1 MRGGKLAA
9 AVTGAALLTGCS
21 HHEVAPQKTVP
32 LVRVLTIDGH
42 AGPGSGVRYSA
53 NIKPLTEVNLEFK
66 VGGYVQDILRVR
78 GSDGQP
84 HLLQEGDWIPAG
96 TVLARVRQA
105 DYQSRVDQVRAQ
117 LANSS
122 AGVGAAESKRGE
134 SRASLEGAR
143 SSLAEAVAARVRSSA
158 TLAEA
163 KAGEAQAQS
172 GLSEAE
178 AAREQSQTT
187 LSEAQAAQGQAES
200 ALAEAKAGEAQAQA
214 NLLEAQAAR
223 KAAQAGLTEAQ
234 AGKTQ
239 ATDDFERA
247 RKLFG
252 SQSLTRAEFD
262 AAKARYDAINAR
274 VDAAKEQVSLAQARE
289 ENAKALLRAAN
300 AKIDGA
306 KSTIAASQ
314 ARVAGAKALVNA
326 SQARVDRAK
335 SQIEAAKA
343 VTQGANALL
352 EAGDAQ
358 VTRARSQVKAVE
370 EVVQGAG
377 ALVRSSRA
385 SEGASRALLTE
396 TELSLKDAALKAPLS
411 AVVLKRNVEV
421 GSLVSP
427 GVPGFTL
434 ADVRSVKAVIGVP
447 DKVVQRLKLGDPL
460 EITTDAVAN
469 TRFRGKITSI
479 SPAADPRSR
488 VFNVEVTVPNP
499 KSLLKVGMIATIE
512 LNPERLPASIPVVPL
527 AAVVRSKNDPN
538 GYAVV
543 VVEKQGD
550 REIGRLRDVRLG
562 EASGNGI
569 AILSG
574 LERGEH
580 VVTLGASLVTDGEP
594 VRVIP

>member
-9 AVTGAALLTGCS
+9 AVAGAAILTGCS

-42 AGPGSGVRYSA
+42 SGLGSGVRYSA
-53 NIKPLTEVNLEFK
+53 NIKPLTEVSLEFK

-84 HLLQEGDWIPAG
+84 HLLQEGDWVPAG

-105 DYQSRVDQVRAQ
+105 DYQSRVDQMRAQ
-117 LANSS
+117 LASS
-122 AGVGAAESKRGE
+122 AAGVGAAESKRGE

-143 SSLAEAVAARVRSSA
+143 SSLAEAVAARARSSA

-178 AAREQSQTT
+178 AAREQAQTS
-187 LSEAQAAQGQAES
+187 LAEAQAAQGQAES
-200 ALAEAKAGEAQAQA
+200 LLAEARAGEAQAQA
-214 NLLEAQAAR
+214 NLVEAQAAR
-223 KAAQAGLTEAQ
+223 KAAQAGLVEAQ

-247 RKLFG
+247 RKLYA

-262 AAKARYDAINAR
+262 AAKARFDAITAR
-274 VDAAKEQVSLAQARE
+274 VDAAREQVSLSLARE
-289 ENAKALLRAAN
+289 ENAKALLRAAS

-306 KSTIAASQ
+306 KSTVAASQ
-314 ARVAGAKALVNA
+314 ARVAGAKALVAA
-326 SQARVDRAK
+326 SQARVERAK
-335 SQIEAAKA
+335 SQIEASKA
-343 VTQGANALL
+343 VTQGASALV

-370 EVVQGAG
+370 EVVLGAG
-377 ALVRSSRA
+377 ALVRSSKA

-427 GVPGFTL
+427 GAPGFTL

-469 TRFRGKITSI
+469 TRFKGRITSI

-580 VVTLGASLVTDGEP
+580 VVILGASLVTDGEP

>member
-9 AVTGAALLTGCS
+9 AVAGAAILTGCS

-42 AGPGSGVRYSA
+42 TGPGSGVRYSA
-53 NIKPLTEVNLEFK
+53 NIKPQTEVSLEFK
-66 VGGYVQDILRVR
+66 VGGYVQDILHVP
-78 GSDGQP
+78 GADGQS

-117 LANSS
+117 LANSA
-122 AGVGAAESKRGE
+122 AGVGAAKSKRGE

-143 SSLAEAVAARVRSSA
+143 SALAEAVAARLRSSA
-158 TLAEA
+158 SLAEA
-163 KAGEAQAQS
+163 KAGEAQALS

-178 AAREQSQTT
+178 AAREQAQTT
-187 LSEAQAAQGQAES
+187 LAEAQAASAQAES
-200 ALAEAKAGEAQAQA
+200 GLAEARAGEAQAQA
-214 NLLEAQAAR
+214 HVLEAQAAR
-223 KAAQAGLTEAQ
+223 KGAQAGLADAQ
-234 AGKTQ
+234 ASMVQ

-247 RKLFG
+247 RKLLA

-262 AAKARYDAINAR
+262 AAKARHDSINAR
-274 VDAAKEQVSLAQARE
+274 VDAAREQVSLAQARE
-289 ENAKALLRAAN
+289 ENARAALRAMN
-300 AKIDGA
+300 AKIEGA
-306 KSTIAASQ
+306 KSAVTASQ
-314 ARVAGAKALVNA
+314 ARISGAKALVNA
-326 SQARVDRAK
+326 SIARVERAK
-335 SQIEAAKA
+335 GQIQASQA
-343 VTQGANALL
+343 VTQGAGALL

-358 VTRARSQVKAVE
+358 IQRARSQVKAVE
-370 EVVQGAG
+370 EVVLGAG
-377 ALVRSSRA
+377 AMVRSSQA
-385 SEGASRALLTE
+385 AEGASKALLTE
-396 TELSLKDAALKAPLS
+396 TQLSLTDAALKAPLS

-427 GVPGFTL
+427 GAPGFVL
-434 ADVRSVKAVIGVP
+434 ADVRSMKAVIGVP

-460 EITTDAVAN
+460 DVTTDAVS
-469 TRFRGKITSI
+469 TKRFKGHITSI

-488 VFNVEVTVPNP
+488 VFNIEVTVPNP

-512 LNPERLPASIPVVPL
+512 LDPERLPASIPVVPL
-527 AAVVRSKNDPN
+527 AAIVRSLKDPN

-574 LERGEH
+574 LERGEQ
-580 VVTLGASLVTDGEP
+580 VVTLGAALVTDGEL

>member
-9 AVTGAALLTGCS
+9 AVTGAAILTGCS
-21 HHEVAPQKTVP
+21 HHEVAPEKTVP

-42 AGPGSGVRYSA
+42 AGSGSGVRYSA
-53 NIKPLTEVNLEFK
+53 NIKPQTEVNLEFK
-66 VGGYVQDILRVR
+66 VGGYVQDILSVR
-78 GSDGQP
+78 GSDGQS

-117 LANSS
+117 LANSA
-122 AGVGAAESKRGE
+122 AGVGAAQSKRGE

-143 SSLAEAVAARVRSSA
+143 SSLAEAVASRLRSSA

-172 GLSEAE
+172 GLAEAE
-178 AAREQSQTT
+178 AAREQAQTT
-187 LSEAQAAQGQAES
+187 LAEAQAASAQAES
-200 ALAEAKAGEAQAQA
+200 LLAEARAGESQAQA

-223 KAAQAGLTEAQ
+223 KGAQAGLADAQ
-234 AGKTQ
+234 ASMVQ

-247 RKLFG
+247 RKLLA

-262 AAKARYDAINAR
+262 AAKARHDSIDAR
-274 VDAAKEQVSLAQARE
+274 VDAAREQVSLAQARE
-289 ENAKALLRAAN
+289 ENARAALRATS

-306 KSTIAASQ
+306 KSALTASQ
-314 ARVAGAKALVNA
+314 ARISGAKALVNA
-326 SQARVDRAK
+326 SVARVERAK
-335 SQIEAAKA
+335 GQIQASQA
-343 VTQGANALL
+343 VTQGAGALV

-358 VTRARSQVKAVE
+358 IQRARSQVKAVE
-370 EVVQGAG
+370 EVVLGAG
-377 ALVRSSRA
+377 AMVRSSRA
-385 SEGASRALLTE
+385 AEGASKALLTE
-396 TELSLKDAALKAPLS
+396 TQLSLTDAALKAPLS

-427 GVPGFTL
+427 GAPGFVL
-434 ADVRSVKAVIGVP
+434 ADVRSMKAVIGVP

-460 EITTDAVAN
+460 DVTTDAVAN
-469 TRFRGKITSI
+469 LRFKGHITSI

-488 VFNVEVTVPNP
+488 VFNIEVTVPNP

-512 LNPERLPASIPVVPL
+512 LDPQRLPATIPVVPL
-527 AAVVRSKNDPN
+527 AAIVRSKNDPN

-569 AILSG
+569 AILNG
-574 LERGEH
+574 LERGEQ
-580 VVTLGASLVTDGEP
+580 VVILGAALVTDGDL